1 MRGIR
6 PSIRPIVR
14 DLDEAKVVSMFSKKY
29 ESRGDNPG
37 VGENIERI
45 RQRMIA
51 NLAPTQC
58 QSGISDDHSAG
69 HEITGKEDPAAIALE
84 WGDYDSTDKN
94 LSAAA
99 TSCRQIAEDHLQ
111 ADLRQG
117 VLASL
122 SKAVRRSLRWYTR
135 PSERY
140 WESLTAGLNHVVTS
154 LKAHDAVLQIHADA
168 VSGSLRKYSELAG
181 QLQGVQARTL
191 RRFGSASE
199 GDTE

>member
-1 MRGIR
+1 
-6 PSIRPIVR
+6 
-14 DLDEAKVVSMFSKKY
+14 MFSKKY
-29 ESRGDNPG
+29 EYRADNPG
-37 VGENIERI
+37 VRENIERI

-51 NLAPTQC
+51 TLAPTHC
-58 QSGISDDHSAG
+58 QSGISDDQSAG
-69 HEITGKEDPAAIALE
+69 REITRRGEPAAIALE
-84 WGDYDSTDKN
+84 WQDYDGPDQN

-99 TSCRQIAEDHLQ
+99 TTCRQIAEDHLQ

-122 SKAVRRSLRWYTR
+122 SKAVRRSLRWYTS

-168 VSGSLRKYSELAG
+168 VSGSQRKYSELVG
-181 QLQGVQARTL
+181 QLQGVQAGKLGRSESL
-191 RRFGSASE
+191 SE
-199 GDTE
+199 GDTEQRH